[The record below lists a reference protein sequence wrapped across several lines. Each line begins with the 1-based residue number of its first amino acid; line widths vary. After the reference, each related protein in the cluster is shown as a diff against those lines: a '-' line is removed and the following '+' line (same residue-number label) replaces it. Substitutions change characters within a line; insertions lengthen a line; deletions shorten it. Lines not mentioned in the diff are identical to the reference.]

1 MTTIRNPLFDEL
13 INFKDKVM
21 TIQIKKIK
29 TQKEYEEKVLK
40 CFQSIIKGYW
50 YDTTMAQNFD
60 TILSNTFGYSVF
72 PYKYNIGIT
81 TTIY

>member
-13 INFKDKVM
+13 VNFKNKVI

-40 CFQSIIKGYW
+40 CFQSIIKGLL
-50 YDTTMAQNFD
+50 
-60 TILSNTFGYSVF
+60 I
-72 PYKYNIGIT
+72 
-81 TTIY
+81 